1 MKKTII
7 KFTSIIFFPIV
18 YFLLFLKK
26 VCNIRFGLLDLSRIG
41 HATSFSMNYLIEKKV
56 ENSSHID
63 ILFCTHNVSNNF
75 IKKKLTKKIF
85 FIDFFFFYKIISY
98 FYKYILKRDF
108 NDIKFNINSLS
119 QNHLTDKL
127 INFDKEEENLVK
139 NELSKLNI
147 NPQEKWICIHNRDD
161 AYLNLTFPKRD
172 WSYHNYRNF
181 PINDLSKV
189 CKRMIENGYTVIR
202 VGNIVK
208 EPIDFKHSKLID
220 YHLLKNKS
228 ELLESY
234 FLTNAHLYFG
244 SDSGIF
250 NLAMVNKIP
259 FCFVN
264 FPSITNMVKYY
275 NWNSV
280 PFIFKLRKNKEN
292 KIISL
297 SKVFESQL
305 DNIFILDDFKKKGIQ
320 LVNNSPDDIADLFSE
335 INQSDK
341 SKEEY
346 IQNTEDKYL
355 EKKFWEIFES
365 CSKIDNFPKIKP
377 KIGKKFLKNHSYI
390 LQ

>member
-56 ENSSHID
+56 ENSSYID

-108 NDIKFNINSLS
+108 DDIKFNINSLS

-292 KIISL
+292 KIMSL

-341 SKEEY
+341 SKEEH

>member
-108 NDIKFNINSLS
+108 DDIKFNINSLS

-280 PFIFKLRKNKEN
+280 PFIFKLRKNQEN
-292 KIISL
+292 KILSL

-341 SKEEY
+341 SKEEL

>member
-108 NDIKFNINSLS
+108 DDIKFNINSLS

-297 SKVFESQL
+297 SKVFENQL

-341 SKEEY
+341 SKEEH

>member
-63 ILFCTHNVSNNF
+63 ILFCSHNVSNNF

-108 NDIKFNINSLS
+108 DDIKFNINSLS

>member
-7 KFTSIIFFPIV
+7 KFSSIIFFPIV

-108 NDIKFNINSLS
+108 DDIKFNINSLS
-119 QNHLTDKL
+119 QSHLTDKL

-292 KIISL
+292 KIMSL

-341 SKEEY
+341 SKEEH

>member
-56 ENSSHID
+56 ENSSYID

-85 FIDFFFFYKIISY
+85 FIDFFFFYKIVSY

-108 NDIKFNINSLS
+108 DDIKFNINSLS

-280 PFIFKLRKNKEN
+280 PFIFKLRKNQEN
-292 KIISL
+292 KILSL

-341 SKEEY
+341 SKEEH

>member
-108 NDIKFNINSLS
+108 DDIKFNINSLS

-292 KIISL
+292 KIMSL

-341 SKEEY
+341 SKEEH

>member
-7 KFTSIIFFPIV
+7 KFTSIIFFPSV

-63 ILFCTHNVSNNF
+63 ILFCSHNVSNNF

-108 NDIKFNINSLS
+108 DDIKFNINSLS

-292 KIISL
+292 KIMSL

-341 SKEEY
+341 SKEEH